1 MQTVPSQ
8 ETWRAEAQEAA
19 LEAARAWKL
28 DRSRQARWD
37 AEHVRTASCRLRV
50 EEMERLKAECRAQ
63 GTTVYGLL
71 RYMIAAYLA
80 QRRRD
85 YFWPSAGGTGDR

>member
-1 MQTVPSQ
+1 MQTVQQQDS
-8 ETWRAEAQEAA
+8 WRTDAQDAA

-37 AEHVRTASCRLRV
+37 ADHIRTASCRLRV

-71 RYMIAAYLA
+71 RYMVTVYLA
-80 QRRRD
+80 SRRRD
-85 YFWPSAGGTGDR
+85 YMSL